1 MKNLDRTW
9 QPITD
14 EELII
19 SYRKSP
25 VQPDPENFIYYQY
38 VSEKTHVVIEFKV
51 PTITNIKK
59 LERFALDY
67 KVIKR
72 RTELPKVIETDPD
85 FARKLTFNDALK
97 MLNGYVSYLTSPE
110 GHICYTRE
118 SITTDPGYLKGMTVV
133 AGIITEDV
141 YLRHFDNVYSVAVDR
156 GYKHF
161 PNNLIER
168 P

>member
-14 EELII
+14 DELIV

-25 VQPDPENFIYYQY
+25 AQPDPENFTYYQY

-51 PTITNIKK
+51 PTLKNTKK

-72 RTELPKVIETDPD
+72 RTELPKIMEADPD
-85 FARKLTFNDALK
+85 FARKLTLNDALEILK
-97 MLNGYVSYLTSPE
+97 YNVSYLTSPE
-110 GHICYTRE
+110 GHICYRRE
-118 SITTDPGYLKGMTVV
+118 SVTTDSSYLKGMSVV
-133 AGIITEDV
+133 ANIITEDV
-141 YLRHFDNVYSVAVDR
+141 YLRHFDNVYSIAADR

-161 PNNLIER
+161 PNNQT
-168 P
+168 